1 MVAIHLLLIPMM
13 ILLFFGS
20 LLILRDQSGQ
30 DQPLFV
36 NLANPLAL
44 TLKLS
49 CMHCA
54 ILSGPQTLSSDWL
67 RTSVGVE
74 IQKTITFMI
83 QWDVH

>member
-1 MVAIHLLLIPMM
+1 MALSPYTDCDEDKMVT
-13 ILLFFGS
+13 FFWFLVDSQG
-20 LLILRDQSGQ
+20 SGQ

-83 QWDVH
+83 Q